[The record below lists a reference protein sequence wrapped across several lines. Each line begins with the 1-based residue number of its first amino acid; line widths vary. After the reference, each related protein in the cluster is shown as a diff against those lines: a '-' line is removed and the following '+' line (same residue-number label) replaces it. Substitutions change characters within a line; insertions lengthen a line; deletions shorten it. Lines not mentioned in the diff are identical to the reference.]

1 MIHCYKLHGYNI
13 VLDVAS
19 GSIHSVDD
27 VAYDLIR
34 ACESLDNHDIEG
46 NQRDLMRQ
54 MLSIDK
60 TLTEADILELI
71 SGVEML
77 KSQGKLFS
85 SDTYANIADAN
96 KKYALT
102 ALCMNVSHA
111 CNMSCTYCFAGKGEY
126 GSGEQSDGDA
136 SGDDI
141 VNNNKNTVGV
151 DCGANST
158 NSSLMNL
165 ETTKRAIDFLIEQSG
180 DKSNLDVDFFGGEP
194 LLNWQLVKDTIN
206 YARSIEQKH
215 NKKFRFTLTTNGLLI
230 DDDVIDFANKEIY
243 NVVLSLDGRPE
254 VNDAMRKMPRG
265 GGTYSK
271 IVDKFEKIVE
281 ARNGKGYYIRG
292 TFTSK
297 NMDFVNDILHIANLG
312 YKELSMEPVVTK
324 GDDPLGFAM
333 DDLPELYKQYEEL
346 AAEMLKREKNG
357 EGFSFYHYTIDL
369 SGGPC
374 VHKRIAGCGVGTEYL
389 AVTPSG
395 DLYPCHQFIGDT
407 SFSMGDVWSGLTKN
421 ELRNEFASCSIYT
434 REECRDCW
442 ARFYCSGGCA
452 ANAYNDSGSIN
463 GINKFGCELFKKRM
477 ECAIMM
483 SVARQLSV

>member
-1 MIHCYKLHGYNI
+1 MIHCYKLNGYNI

-34 ACESLDNHDIEG
+34 AYENLDNHDIDG
-46 NQRDLMRQ
+46 HQSALTKQ
-54 MLSIDK
+54 MLSTYE
-60 TLTEADILELI
+60 TLTEKDIMDLI
-71 SGVEML
+71 SDVEAL

-85 SDTYANIADAN
+85 SDTYGDIADSN
-96 KKYALT
+96 KKYELT

-111 CNMSCTYCFAGKGEY
+111 CNMSCAYCFAGKGEY
-126 GSGEQSDGDA
+126 GGGEGGS
-136 SGDDI
+136 
-141 VNNNKNTVGV
+141 NKGV
-151 DCGANST
+151 PSAN
-158 NSSLMNL
+158 LMNL
-165 ETTKRAIDFLIEQSG
+165 ETAKRAIDFLVEQSG
-180 DKSNLDVDFFGGEP
+180 NKSNLDVDFFGGEP
-194 LLNWQLVKDTIN
+194 LLNWQLVKDTVK
-206 YARSIEQKH
+206 YARSIESKC

-254 VNDAMRKMPRG
+254 INDAMRKMPSSG
-265 GGTYSK
+265 GSYSEV
-271 IVDKFEKIVE
+271 VDKFKKIVE
-281 ARNGKGYYIRG
+281 ARRGKGYYMRG
-292 TFTSK
+292 TFTHD
-297 NMDFVNDILHIANLG
+297 NMDFLNDILHMANLG

-324 GDDPLGFAM
+324 GDDPLGFSM
-333 DDLPELYKQYEEL
+333 DDLPGLYKEYETL
-346 AAEMLKREKNG
+346 AVEMLEREKNG
-357 EGFSFYHYTIDL
+357 EGFSFYHYTLDL

-395 DLYPCHQFIGDT
+395 ELYPCHQFVGDT
-407 SFSMGDVWSGLTKN
+407 SFLMGDVRSGLTN
-421 ELRNEFASCSIYT
+421 NRLRDEFAACSIYS

-463 GINKFGCELFKKRM
+463 GVSEFYCELFKKRI

-483 SVARQLSV
+483 NVARQVSL